1 MSNTSFIDKAI
12 DAMKAPSQMGI
23 ICVDVTNKCDLSCSN
38 CTRLLE
44 NQEGYWDMS
53 LANWRLALRSLS
65 DYPGTIAMIGGNPCM
80 HPKFEELCKI
90 FVEEIPQKQR
100 RGLWT
105 NNAFKFAELAKTTF
119 GVFNLNPH
127 NVERGIKSLA
137 TLKNLGWYYE
147 GNSEHSPLLVA
158 IKDLYAPEE
167 MWEKISKCDIN
178 HNWSASIVQNVAGEL
193 RAYFCEVAASFDI
206 ARKGDMGIPVVPGWW
221 KSKLSSFRHQV
232 EHFCPGCGVA
242 ARLKGTLDREEED
255 CYSETNRDLAEKS
268 SALKKRK
275 IIRIDS
281 SIKNPATKELP
292 VTVYS
297 TKLAQKNE
305 ICVITPYFK
314 ESIEVLRRCHES
326 VISQH
331 VDAKVTHVM
340 VADGF
345 PVKEIDSWPVSHIVL
360 PRANAN
366 NGNTPRGI
374 GAVLAE
380 QLGANFIAYLDAD
393 NWYHSGHLSSLLDLF
408 NRTKADVCCSW
419 RTFHDIQ
426 GEEIDVTEEMEDK
439 LVHVD
444 TSAYLVHKK
453 AFKSNYYWFQMP
465 NKLSPMCDRVF
476 FNALKSRKYSIA
488 YSKSRTVAF
497 TSTYASHYLESG
509 KQPPANA
516 KYDTLGESVAF
527 LHTIDGVKS
536 TSSALGIWPV
546 ANFIRSVIESIPK
559 SNSTTVVSQHAG
571 ADVATIS

>member
-1 MSNTSFIDKAI
+1 MSNTAFIDKAI

-297 TKLAQKNE
+297 TKLAQKND

-314 ESIEVLRRCHES
+314 ESIEVLRRCHDS
-326 VISQH
+326 VMSQH

-393 NWYHSGHLSSLLDLF
+393 NWYHEGHLHSLLSLWEQNSSTASCSF
-408 NRTKADVCCSW
+408 RTY
-419 RTFHDIQ
+419 HDEA
-426 GEEIDVTEEMEDK
+426 GNPLEIFEHDENY
-439 LVHVD
+439 LLHVD
-444 TSAYLVHKK
+444 TSCFLIHRSGFSCLPIWLDMPK
-453 AFKSNYYWFQMP
+453 AFASIG
-465 NKLSPMCDRVF
+465 DRVF
-476 FNALKSRKYSIA
+476 LASLLHRKLSISSTRA
-488 YSKSRTVAF
+488 RTVAYR
-497 TSTYASHYLESG
+497 SRHRAHYLLAG
-509 KQPPANA
+509 QPVPEGA
-516 KYDTLGESVAF
+516 KDEDPMVCALNYMRTAE
-527 LHTIDGVKS
+527 GVS
-536 TSSALGIWPV
+536 RCIEALGFWPP
-546 ANFIRSVIESIPK
+546 SY
-559 SNSTTVVSQHAG
+559 
-571 ADVATIS
+571 ISL